1 MAVDIFILIPA
12 ICIGWMKKRTLVQI
26 AALCG
31 KDDWQVEKWQKGGDA
46 ILCYSREGRGFAEER
61 MEEMVCHYDVL
72 K

>member
-1 MAVDIFILIPA
+1 M
-12 ICIGWMKKRTLVQI
+12 QI

-46 ILCYSREGRGFAEER
+46 ILCNSREGRGFAEER